1 MKNLYLLT
9 IPVFTAIIFSF
20 LILNYGLLDSEKN
33 DETSVLTQKMLIQNG
48 SPVLG
53 DQLAEI
59 TILEFGDYQCTFCYK
74 FHQET
79 LPILKDEFINSGKIK
94 MVFKDFPLNGND
106 SKIAG
111 EATYCAEDQN
121 KYWEYHNTLYENW
134 AGERTGWIKL
144 DVLYKFAKDIELD
157 FDEFSDCLNQH
168 KYLNRVLDNERYGI
182 EIDIDATPTFLVFDD
197 KKVIR
202 IIGAQP
208 IDIFRHKEPLI
219 ISNLI

>member
-1 MKNLYLLT
+1 MKNLYFLT
-9 IPVFTAIIFSF
+9 IPVLAAIIFSF

-74 FHQET
+74 FHKET

-208 IDIFRHKEPLI
+208 IDIFRQVINEF
-219 ISNLI
+219 

>member
-1 MKNLYLLT
+1 
-9 IPVFTAIIFSF
+9 
-20 LILNYGLLDSEKN
+20 
-33 DETSVLTQKMLIQNG
+33 MLIQNG

-106 SKIAG
+106 SKIAS

-121 KYWEYHNTLYENW
+121 KYWEYHDTLYENW
-134 AGERTGWIKL
+134 AGERTGWINL
-144 DVLYKFAKDIELD
+144 DVLYKFAKDIDLD

-182 EIDIDATPTFLVFDD
+182 EIDVDATPTFLVFND

-208 IDIFRHKEPLI
+208 IDVFRQVINEF
-219 ISNLI
+219 

>member
-1 MKNLYLLT
+1 MKNLYFLT
-9 IPVFTAIIFSF
+9 IPVLVAIIFSF

-208 IDIFRHKEPLI
+208 IDISRQVINEF
-219 ISNLI
+219 

>member
-1 MKNLYLLT
+1 MKNLYFLT
-9 IPVFTAIIFSF
+9 IPVLAAIIFSF

-208 IDIFRHKEPLI
+208 IDIFRQVINEF
-219 ISNLI
+219 